1 MPASSPQLF
10 LKEHLHQLLESMRE
24 HVLNLAAVTLQ
35 SCLRGFFIRRRFR
48 SLRRK
53 IILLQSRARGYLARY
68 SPDTAG
74 LPGGLGLGEA
84 WERPYLNLGSKP
96 PGLVACKLRVGASAG
111 RMLGFSR
118 SLLLDVSPTYPLALV
133 IDGWECFQPRGVPPC
148 LLGAPVGCTCWRQ
161 VNPGPAT

>member
-35 SCLRGFFIRRRFR
+35 RCLRGFFIRRRFR

-68 SPDTAG
+68 SPDRAG
-74 LPGGLGLGEA
+74 QPGGLQPGKA
-84 WERPYLNLGSKP
+84 WEISSM
-96 PGLVACKLRVGASAG
+96 AWWC
-111 RMLGFSR
+111 
-118 SLLLDVSPTYPLALV
+118 VS
-133 IDGWECFQPRGVPPC
+133 
-148 LLGAPVGCTCWRQ
+148 
-161 VNPGPAT
+161 